1 MYVAIQWKLVVI
13 HFRIY
18 YQYTSDSNIG
28 LPVVHVTIHLK
39 VYIAG
44 RAVEIRKWV
53 LEQNNVG
60 IYDQNWVSTSQ

>member
-1 MYVAIQWKLVVI
+1 MVI

-60 IYDQNWVSTSQ
+60 IYDQN